1 MEELPKGSR
10 RSEMRGELRLEPIRM
25 PQPKRQVEEEEG
37 FAEESEEESSKRST
51 EAASGGESCRQEQL
65 VI

>member
-1 MEELPKGSR
+1 
-10 RSEMRGELRLEPIRM
+10 MRGELRLEPIRM